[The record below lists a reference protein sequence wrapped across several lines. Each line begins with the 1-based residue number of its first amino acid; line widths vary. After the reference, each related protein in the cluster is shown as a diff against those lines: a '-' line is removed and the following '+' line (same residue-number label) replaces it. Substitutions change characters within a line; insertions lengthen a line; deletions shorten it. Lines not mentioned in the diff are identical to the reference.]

1 MDNSLG
7 KRKTIKRKSDSFVEY
22 ERQLKDSLHGKYLL
36 LFFFEDG
43 QSMVL
48 PLLYDGLEGDVLER
62 SRLKVSNDAFS
73 PKQLKPVAIAFDPSR
88 RTI

>member
-7 KRKTIKRKSDSFVEY
+7 KRKSIKRKSDRFVEY
-22 ERQLKDSLHGKYLL
+22 ERQLKASLHGKYML

-48 PLLYDGLEGDVLER
+48 PILFDGLEGDLLER
-62 SRLKVSNDAFS
+62 SRLKVSNYAFFPNYRS
-73 PKQLKPVAIAFDPSR
+73 LWH
-88 RTI
+88 